1 MLTLQYIPYS
11 QIEKLNSAKRIAKLI
26 NIVKQDNIVFMEGR
40 LTKEE
45 EAELIKKT
53 MEEISA
59 KFTGIEI
66 ATVYPEKDDMA
77 GFKKLFANFL
87 LGNRQGMT
95 IIGPATIVKQ
105 IKKNPEKIQLLTQDK
120 KKKR

>member
-11 QIEKLNSAKRIAKLI
+11 QIENLNSDKKISKLI
-26 NIVKQDNIVFMEGR
+26 GIVKQDNIIFMEGR

-45 EAELIKKT
+45 ETELIKKT
-53 MEEISA
+53 MAEINA
-59 KFTGIEI
+59 KFKGIEI
-66 ATVYPEKDDMA
+66 ATVYPEQKEIV
-77 GFKKLFANFL
+77 GLRRIFTNFL

-105 IKKNPEKIQLLTQDK
+105 IKRNPEKIQLFTQESR
-120 KKKR
+120 KRK

>member
-11 QIEKLNSAKRIAKLI
+11 QIENLNSDKKISKLI
-26 NIVKQDNIVFMEGR
+26 GIVKQDNIIFMEGR

-45 EAELIKKT
+45 ETELIKKT
-53 MEEISA
+53 MAEINA
-59 KFTGIEI
+59 KFKGIEI
-66 ATVYPEKDDMA
+66 ATVYPEQKDIV
-77 GFKKLFANFL
+77 GLRRIFTNFL

-105 IKKNPEKIQLLTQDK
+105 IKRNPEKIQLFTQESR
-120 KKKR
+120 KRK